1 MSAQRTSHAGRPRTL
16 CFRAS
21 LYKTV
26 SEPQASIRMSALLP
40 LTRVAYQAQ
49 QAALRLSLA
58 AAHLGLRPLL
68 PPREKPTRR
77 DLAHLKRRFARLLA
91 RDVENAKAGLY
102 PEELLFSLP
111 VREYLS
117 GLPGLAVE
125 IARMV
130 RRARSGA
137 VRDLPPD
144 VNLGEYPPYF
154 RRNFH
159 WQTDGYLSRRSA
171 ERYDLS
177 VEFLFLGAADVMRR
191 QTIPPVTRFLRKN
204 PGRQRILDV
213 ACGTGRLLY
222 QLKLAHP
229 EHDYTGVDLSPF
241 YLERAK
247 ELLDGK
253 YVTLTSGNSEGLPFA
268 DASFDVVTN
277 VFLFHE
283 LPLRA
288 RQNTLR
294 EMRRV
299 LTKGGLLVIEDAAQL
314 ADSPEL
320 RVFLQNFGQDM
331 NEPFFIDYLEK
342 TLEPLME
349 QAGFRIE
356 SVTQAFLSKVIVARA
371 V

>member
-1 MSAQRTSHAGRPRTL
+1 
-16 CFRAS
+16 
-21 LYKTV
+21 
-26 SEPQASIRMSALLP
+26 MSALLP

-68 PPREKPTRR
+68 PPKEKPSRR
-77 DLAHLKRRFARLLA
+77 DLAHLKRRFTRILE
-91 RDVENAKAGLY
+91 RDVENVKAGLY

-111 VREYLS
+111 MREYLS

-130 RRARSGA
+130 RRARTGA

-144 VNLGEYPPYF
+144 VNLAHYPPYF

-171 ERYDLS
+171 DRYDLS
-177 VEFLFLGAADVMRR
+177 VEFLFLGVADVMRR
-191 QTIPPVTRFLRKN
+191 QTIPPLTRFLRKN
-204 PGRQRILDV
+204 PGRKRILDV

-222 QLKLAHP
+222 QLKLSHP
-229 EHDYTGVDLSPF
+229 EHDYTGLDLSPF
-241 YLERAK
+241 YLERAS
-247 ELLDGK
+247 ELLADK
-253 YVTLTSGNSEGLPFA
+253 DVQLLQGNSESLPFA
-268 DASFDVVTN
+268 DASYDALTS

-288 RQNTLR
+288 RKNSLR

-299 LTKGGLLVIEDAAQL
+299 LVKGGLLVIEDAAQL
-314 ADSPEL
+314 GDSPEL
-320 RVFLQNFGQDM
+320 RVFLRNFGRDM
-331 NEPFFIDYLEK
+331 NEPFFHDYMEK
-342 TLEPLME
+342 ALEPLLE
-349 QAGFRIE
+349 EAGFRIE
-356 SVTQAFLSKVIVARA
+356 SVSQAFLSKVIVARA

>member
-1 MSAQRTSHAGRPRTL
+1 
-16 CFRAS
+16 
-21 LYKTV
+21 
-26 SEPQASIRMSALLP
+26 MSALLP

-68 PPREKPTRR
+68 PPREKPSRR
-77 DLAHLKRRFARLLA
+77 DLQHLRRRFARLLS
-91 RDVENAKAGLY
+91 RDVENVRAGLY
-102 PEELLFSLP
+102 GEELLFSLP

-117 GLPGLAVE
+117 GLPALGVE
-125 IARMV
+125 VARMV
-130 RRARSGA
+130 RRARNGA
-137 VRDLPPD
+137 VRDLPAEVD
-144 VNLGEYPPYF
+144 LSEYPPYF

-171 ERYDLS
+171 ELYDLS

-191 QTIPPVTRFLRKN
+191 QTIPPITRFLRKN
-204 PGRQRILDV
+204 PGRKRILDV

-229 EHDYTGVDLSPF
+229 QHDYKGIDLSPF
-241 YLERAK
+241 YLERAR
-247 ELLDGK
+247 ELLAERD
-253 YVTLTSGNSEGLPFA
+253 VELVAGNSEALPFA
-268 DASFDVVTN
+268 DASFDCVTS

-299 LTKGGLLVIEDAAQL
+299 LTEGGLLVIEDAAQL
-314 ADSPEL
+314 LDSPDL
-320 RVFLQNFGQDM
+320 RVFLENFGRDM
-331 NEPFFIDYLEK
+331 NEPFFLGYLKEA
-342 TLEPLME
+342 LEPELE
-349 QAGFRIE
+349 RAGFRLE
-356 SVTQAFLSKVIVARA
+356 SVSPAFLSKVIVARA

>member
-1 MSAQRTSHAGRPRTL
+1 
-16 CFRAS
+16 
-21 LYKTV
+21 
-26 SEPQASIRMSALLP
+26 MSALLP

-77 DLAHLKRRFARLLA
+77 DLQQLRRRFGRLLA
-91 RDVENAKAGLY
+91 RDVENTRTGLY

-117 GLPGLAVE
+117 DLPALAVE
-125 IARMV
+125 VARMV
-130 RRARSGA
+130 RRARSGT
-137 VRDLPPD
+137 VRDLPD
-144 VNLGEYPPYF
+144 NVDLSQYPPYF

-171 ERYDLS
+171 DLYDLS

-191 QTIPPVTRFLRKN
+191 QTIPAVTRFLRQN

-213 ACGTGRLLY
+213 ACGTGRLLQ
-222 QLKLAHP
+222 QLLLAHP
-229 EHDYTGVDLSPF
+229 QHDYTGLDLSPF
-241 YLERAK
+241 YLERAS
-247 ELLDGK
+247 ELLAEQK
-253 YVTLTSGNSEGLPFA
+253 VSLVNGNAEALPFA
-268 DASFDVVTN
+268 DASFDCLTN

-299 LTKGGLLVIEDAAQL
+299 LRPGGLLVLEDSAQL
-314 ADSPEL
+314 SDSPEL
-320 RVFLQNFGQDM
+320 RVFLENFGRDM
-331 NEPFFIDYLEK
+331 NEPFFLDYLNEP
-342 TLEPLME
+342 LEPELE
-349 QAGFRIE
+349 RAGFRID
-356 SVTQAFLSKVIVARA
+356 SVSPAFLAKVIVARA